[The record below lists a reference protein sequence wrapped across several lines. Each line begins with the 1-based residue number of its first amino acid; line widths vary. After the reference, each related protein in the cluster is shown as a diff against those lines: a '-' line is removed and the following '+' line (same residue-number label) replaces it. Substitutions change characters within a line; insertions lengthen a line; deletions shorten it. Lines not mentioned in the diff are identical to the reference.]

1 MTRGVLL
8 TESSFLFLGRSA
20 WRQPP
25 VPVALNH
32 APFLFQR
39 QPFLLHWLFMPQGG
53 GETGFLVARPLPL
66 DLANAVAVQ
75 PAFVLVLGMVS
86 WVVKQRVRTL

>member
-53 GETGFLVARPLPL
+53 GETGFLVARAASLGFGERGCSAARLRPGLGYG
-66 DLANAVAVQ
+66 
-75 PAFVLVLGMVS
+75 LVGC
-86 WVVKQRVRTL
+86 